1 MSLKKTF
8 SDYLHVGIDKD
19 FDPDVKRQIFVINLF
34 AFVGFSVTFVLGG
47 NALIKQNYMLAAS
60 LFVACIIFYS
70 SHLLLKIKR
79 ITKVHKLSSNCL
91 QLCLVVLMLYLVYSG
106 GAGNTGPLWIYL
118 VPPVALFFGGVM
130 RGIINTVGF
139 LLIVCLLMF
148 YPDDGLL
155 QASYTF
161 AFKTRLILSFMTVTF
176 LFSFYEYYRQK
187 SYQEIQQL
195 RDKFERQAHHDPLT
209 TLVNRR
215 GMREKLL
222 YEQGRA
228 KRNKSHMSLLMCD
241 VDHFK
246 KVNDKFGHDAGD
258 LVLKNLSQ
266 IFTSSIRQQDIVA
279 RWGGEEFLF
288 MLPATTANEAHT
300 LAEKIRKQVESHVF
314 NYQQKEFHLTLC
326 FGVSEVDKNQHI
338 DVAINQ
344 ADDYL
349 YKAKRNG
356 RNQVMPPWAAEKN

>member
-1 MSLKKTF
+1 MLKKLF
-8 SDYLHVGIDKD
+8 SDYLHVGVDKD
-19 FDPDVKRQIFVINLF
+19 ISTDVSRQILVINLF
-34 AFVGFSVTFVLGG
+34 AFVGFSVTFVMGST
-47 NALIKQNYMLAAS
+47 ALIRQNYILAGS
-60 LFVACIIFYS
+60 LFIACIIFYS
-70 SHLLLKIKR
+70 SHLLLKVKR
-79 ITKVHKLSSNCL
+79 IPDVHKLSSNCL
-91 QLCLVVLMLYLVYSG
+91 QLCLVALMLYLVYSG

-118 VPPVALFFGGVM
+118 VPPVALFFGGVV
-130 RGIINTVGF
+130 RGIINIVGF
-139 LLIVCLLMF
+139 LLIVCVFMF

-187 SYQEIQQL
+187 SYQEIQEL
-195 RDKFERQAHHDPLT
+195 SDKFERQAHQDPLT

-228 KRNKSHMSLLMCD
+228 KRNKTHMSLLMCD

-246 KVNDKFGHDAGD
+246 KINDELGHDAGD
-258 LVLKNLSQ
+258 LVLKELSQ
-266 IFTSSIRQQDIVA
+266 IFTTSIRQQDIAA

-288 MLPATTANEAHT
+288 MLPETRANEAQT
-300 LAEKIRKQVESHVF
+300 LAEKIRLLVENHVF
-314 NYQQKEFHLTLC
+314 SYQQKDVHLTLC
-326 FGVSEVDKNQHI
+326 FGVSEVDENQHI

-356 RNQVMPPWAAEKN
+356 RNQVMPPLQKS